1 MIAFVNHYSY
11 AIAAVLVLAAVGWS
25 AFGRRTPRALA
36 AFALFAALLVGAGL
50 AFRPGDPSVAAAAEF
65 DRALAEG
72 RPTLVEFY
80 SNY

>member
-11 AIAAVLVLAAVGWS
+11 AIAAVLALAAVGSW
-25 AFGRRTPRALA
+25 AVGRRTPRALA
-36 AFALFAALLVGAGL
+36 AFALFAGLVVGAAL
-50 AFRPGDPSVAAAAEF
+50 VFRPGDPSVAAAAEF
-65 DRALAEG
+65 DRAVADG